1 MIVGLY
7 GAAMWSGCL
16 GPETSSKKMA
26 PNTGA
31 PSAPAT
37 SMTDKRLT
45 GEVSSGQWF
54 YKGPEID
61 GPMALYGPPQSEGIF
76 YVHCPDNHL
85 LLEVSGELPDGL
97 NTTTLTVVFPHG
109 EGHFKAM
116 AQEGEAPYI
125 SSALP
130 LDDPFVA
137 LMAQTAA
144 QPDSRIFI
152 TTPHTAN
159 LLLPTHAHLAKTLT
173 ACLGKL
179 PAAKKG

>member
-1 MIVGLY
+1 MPRQPPAGSVGR
-7 GAAMWSGCL
+7 AARRV
-16 GPETSSKKMA
+16 EHH
-26 PNTGA
+26 
-31 PSAPAT
+31 
-37 SMTDKRLT
+37 D
-45 GEVSSGQWF
+45 
-54 YKGPEID
+54 
-61 GPMALYGPPQSEGIF
+61 
-76 YVHCPDNHL
+76 PDRG
-85 LLEVSGELPDGL
+85 V
-97 NTTTLTVVFPHG
+97 PHG

-179 PAAKKG
+179 PAAKKARATAGFVTALS